1 MFTSRAEFRIL
12 LRQDN
17 ADIRLTELGYKIGL
31 ASEERYSNLQQKMTN
46 ISKSIEL
53 FSSMK
58 FQPEEINSTLLE
70 IGSSPVSEKVSVMT
84 LLKRPEISISVLS
97 EANDKIKS
105 ACFPFSKEELE
116 QTEIKI
122 KYEPYLDREEK
133 LAAKLESLENYKINS
148 DFDYDRVKAL
158 SSEAREKL
166 KKVRPETI
174 GQMSRISGVSP
185 ADVSVLSV
193 YLGK

>member
-17 ADIRLTELGYKIGL
+17 ADIRLTETGYKIGL
-31 ASEERYSNLQQKMTN
+31 AKEERYQTLKQKLVNVTKAVETFG
-46 ISKSIEL
+46 SV
-53 FSSMK
+53 K
-58 FQPEEINSTLLE
+58 FQPEEINSTLIKL
-70 IGSSPVSEKVSVMT
+70 GSSTVDTKVSLMS
-84 LLKRPEISISVLS
+84 LLKRPEIFVENLRLENDTINSVCS
-97 EANDKIKS
+97 
-105 ACFPFSKEELE
+105 PFSQEELE

-122 KYEPYLDREEK
+122 KYEPYLEREEK
-133 LAAKLESLENYKINS
+133 LAAKLEGLENFRIRT
-148 DFDYDRVKAL
+148 DFDYDMVKAL

-174 GQMSRISGVSP
+174 GQMSRISGVTP

-193 YLGK
+193 YLGR